1 MNKTNRQRLHDMM
14 IEASRA
20 SHPNLPD
27 HARIIKTPT
36 DSTAN
41 GLTRLVIKWIELHGG
56 QAERINTMGRMV
68 DGRKV
73 VTDVLGRKGMIGSMN
88 YIPTTGTRGSADIS
102 AIIKTKNNTVIPWK
116 IEIKIGKDKQSDV
129 QKKYEDKIKLVGGKY
144 DVVKNFDEFVNI
156 FDLYMNNL

>member
-1 MNKTNRQRLHDMM
+1 MNRTNRQRLQDLMM
-14 IEASRA
+14 EASRM

-27 HARIIKTPT
+27 HARIIKIPS

-41 GLTRLVIKWIELHGG
+41 GLTRLVIKWIELNGF

-102 AIIKTKNNTVIPWK
+102 AIVNGMAIKA
-116 IEIKIGKDKQSDV
+116 EIKIGKDRQSDA
-129 QKKYEDKIKLVGGKY
+129 QKAYEQSVTSAGGVY
-144 DVVKNFDEFVNI
+144 LIVRSMDEFI
-156 FDLYMNNL
+156 QWWDETFKTL

>member
-1 MNKTNRQRLHDMM
+1 MIRTTRERIHDMLLQ
-14 IEASRA
+14 ESRQKY
-20 SHPNLPD
+20 PNLPD
-27 HARIIKTPT
+27 HARIIKIPS

-68 DGRKV
+68 DGRKI

-102 AIIKTKNNTVIPWK
+102 AVINGRAIK
-116 IEIKIGKDKQSDV
+116 IEIKVGKDRQSEA
-129 QKKYEDKIKLVGGKY
+129 QKAYEQSITSAGGVY
-144 DVVKNFDEFVNI
+144 LIVRTMDQFVAWWDETFKT
-156 FDLYMNNL
+156 L

>member
-14 IEASRA
+14 IEASRM

-27 HARIIKTPT
+27 HARIIKIPS

-41 GLTRLVIKWIELHGG
+41 GLTKLVIKWIELHGG

-102 AIIKTKNNTVIPWK
+102 CVINGRAIKIEVKVGKDRQSDAQKAYEQSITAAGGVYLIVRTMDQFVEWWDETIKT
-116 IEIKIGKDKQSDV
+116 
-129 QKKYEDKIKLVGGKY
+129 L
-144 DVVKNFDEFVNI
+144 
-156 FDLYMNNL
+156 

>member
-27 HARIIKTPT
+27 HARIINIPS

-73 VTDVLGRKGMIGSMN
+73 VTDVLGRKGMIGSMS
-88 YIPTTGTRGSADIS
+88 YIPTTGTKGSADIS
-102 AIIKTKNNTVIPWK
+102 AVINGRAIK
-116 IEIKIGKDKQSDV
+116 IEVKVGKDRQSEA
-129 QKKYEDKIKLVGGKY
+129 QKTYEQSITAAGGIYLIVRTMDQFIGWWDKIFKTL
-144 DVVKNFDEFVNI
+144 
-156 FDLYMNNL
+156 

>member
-1 MNKTNRQRLHDMM
+1 MNKINRQRLQDLMIAASMM
-14 IEASRA
+14 

-27 HARIIKTPT
+27 HARIIKIPS

-41 GLTRLVIKWIELHGG
+41 GLTRLVIKWIELHGF
-56 QAERINTMGRMV
+56 QAERINTVGRMV

-102 AIIKTKNNTVIPWK
+102 AVINGRAVK
-116 IEIKIGKDKQSDV
+116 IEIKIGKDRQSVAQKAYEQSITSAGGVYLIVRSMDDFV
-129 QKKYEDKIKLVGGKY
+129 QWW
-144 DVVKNFDEFVNI
+144 DETFKT
-156 FDLYMNNL
+156 L